1 MVKRSKSSRLMVTTG
16 PDLAHAA
23 AVVDH
28 APALH
33 RHVAR
38 APARQNDRAIRAH
51 VTGDAIAL
59 IVADDHAHAADDHD
73 HR

>member
-1 MVKRSKSSRLMVTTG
+1 MVKRSKSSRLTVTMG
-16 PDLAHAA
+16 PDRAHAA
-23 AVVDH
+23 VVVDH

-33 RHVAR
+33 RRVAR
-38 APARQNDRAIRAH
+38 APDRQNDRAIRAH